1 MPNRNKSQK
10 VMQGW
15 SLGGILLVMD
25 DYSHPTMLARYK
37 ALVHHPVFNP
47 LHFFTI
53 EELYLIAER
62 LNTQQ
67 TTFSVH
73 YPFSFAALALSDKQE
88 LAARFEAL
96 TLAQQCRIL
105 DVCSTLLEG
114 ESPVALVALSY
125 RFEQTILLALAK
137 NEERLLQRAKEYLS
151 DPFIWEMIDPVR
163 ENNLYQIMREV
174 QQLLE
179 SEEYE
184 TEDLVLATVPTT
196 DELLVN
202 WVFAP
207 LLEYPFTIKMGQ
219 QRDRFNRLLPRYLE
233 LR

>member
-1 MPNRNKSQK
+1 M
-10 VMQGW
+10 
-15 SLGGILLVMD
+15 
-25 DYSHPTMLARYK
+25 
-37 ALVHHPVFNP
+37 
-47 LHFFTI
+47 
-53 EELYLIAER
+53 
-62 LNTQQ
+62 
-67 TTFSVH
+67 
-73 YPFSFAALALSDKQE
+73 
-88 LAARFEAL
+88 
-96 TLAQQCRIL
+96 
-105 DVCSTLLEG
+105 
-114 ESPVALVALSY
+114 ALVALSY